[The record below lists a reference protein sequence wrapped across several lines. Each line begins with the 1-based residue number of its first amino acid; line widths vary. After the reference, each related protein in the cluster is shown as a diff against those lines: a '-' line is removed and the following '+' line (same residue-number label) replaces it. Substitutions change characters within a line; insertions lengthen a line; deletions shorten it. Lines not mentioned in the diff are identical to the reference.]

1 MGKNQRQMPKTTE
14 YLSNPLFWDLVYAY
28 IQVHSEWD
36 GEIGHPRILKK
47 KEVNFS
53 KIAGELG
60 VTRQTV
66 SKRFADL
73 SEGQS
78 GKQGLGLITKL
89 ENGDY
94 EIAILPKEIATLVS
108 NETLRI
114 MTSACNDRTIAAYIY
129 LYSRWCASGQ
139 QEFKFT
145 YSQLK
150 KIIGVKDTT
159 RSNDYII
166 KDILNVLIKLELLQV
181 KLEADFN
188 DKGGYSNI
196 YCVTNMGTEIQDSI
210 GELAIK
216 EKKEAESKN

>member
-1 MGKNQRQMPKTTE
+1 MSKNQRQMPKTTD

-36 GEIGHPRILKK
+36 GVVGHPRILKRK
-47 KEVNFS
+47 DVNFS

-60 VTRQTV
+60 ITRQTV

-73 SEGQS
+73 GEEQA
-78 GKQGLGLITKL
+78 GKKGLGLIKKL

-94 EIAILPKEIATLVS
+94 EIEILPKEIATLVS

-114 MTSACNDRTIAAYIY
+114 MTSACSDRTISAYLY
-129 LYSRWCASGQ
+129 LYSRWCANNQ

-150 KIIGVKDTT
+150 TAIGLKTST

-166 KDILNVLIKLELLQV
+166 KDILNVMIKLELIEIEL
-181 KLEADFN
+181 KYEITDN
-188 DKGGYSNI
+188 GGYTDI
-196 YCVTNMGTEIQDSI
+196 YYVKNMGTEIQDTV
-210 GELAIK
+210 GEMVIQ
-216 EKKEAESKN
+216 EKKKLG